1 MSEFLA
7 LLVALSLAKPPV
19 YRCVGGD
26 GVVRF
31 QDTPCAAGE
40 AAREIRLRPEPEPA
54 ALPLP
59 EPIAEGGAGEEAD
72 PTPQAPVIPPP
83 GPVSWRCEV
92 ENGEVYF
99 RHDACP
105 PQISEP
111 VALVNTLGETFATV
125 LSHRVRGTPVPRAEA
140 CREIE
145 RGGRFGA
152 ERDQRAEPYDKLS
165 GRDPCR

>member
-1 MSEFLA
+1 MTGFLA
-7 LLVALSLAKPPV
+7 LLFAVSLANPPV
-19 YRCVGGD
+19 HRCVGAD

-40 AAREIRLRPEPEPA
+40 AASEIRLRRE
-54 ALPLP
+54 P
-59 EPIAEGGAGEEAD
+59 EPIAAAPPEPIVEQDGDQGEE
-72 PTPQAPVIPPP
+72 PTPLAPVAPPS

-105 PQISEP
+105 PQISEA
-111 VALVNTLGETFATV
+111 VALVNSLGETFATV
-125 LSHRVRGTPVPRAEA
+125 LSHRVRGIAVPRAEA

>member
-1 MSEFLA
+1 VAEFLA
-7 LLVALSLAKPPV
+7 LLIALSVANPPV
-19 YRCVGGD
+19 HRCVGSD
-26 GVVRF
+26 SVVRY
-31 QDTPCAAGE
+31 QDVPCADGE
-40 AAREIRLRPEPEPA
+40 AASEVRLRREPETVA
-54 ALPLP
+54 APPP
-59 EPIAEGGAGEEAD
+59 EEVLVEGGDEGED
-72 PTPQAPVIPPP
+72 SQPRIPVVPPP
-83 GPVSWRCEV
+83 GPTSWRCEV

-111 VALVNTLGETFATV
+111 VALVNALGETFATV
-125 LSHRVRGTPVPRAEA
+125 LSHRVSGVPVPRTEA